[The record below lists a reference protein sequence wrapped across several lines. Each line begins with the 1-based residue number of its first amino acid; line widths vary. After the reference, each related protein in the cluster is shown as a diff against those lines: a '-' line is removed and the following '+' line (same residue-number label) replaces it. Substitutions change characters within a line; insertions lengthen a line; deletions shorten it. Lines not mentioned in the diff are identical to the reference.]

1 MSLPDNQPTSTST
14 SKHFPKKSKCWSCV
28 GLRGLKCVI
37 IPNFIASV
45 EPLPCCGDLTI
56 FQNGGR
62 PPFRICY
69 VHVWVTHEQYL
80 VVFII
85 VHNFVGIDAV
95 VSITCKCW
103 YLTRLA
109 VHTPNWGFCRDCLTT
124 INVKKLQFIHIV
136 NGDRSKTATR
146 NRKHRPAA
154 AKLAACAPNA
164 VNTREQG
171 KEGGR
176 VR

>member
-28 GLRGLKCVI
+28 GLRGLKYVI
-37 IPNFIASV
+37 ISNFIASV
-45 EPLPCCGDLTI
+45 EPLPCCGYLTI

-109 VHTPNWGFCRDCLTT
+109 VHTPNWGFCRDYLTT
-124 INVKKLQFIHIV
+124 IMVKK
-136 NGDRSKTATR
+136 TAVHTHCQWRQIQNR
-146 NRKHRPAA
+146 N
-154 AKLAACAPNA
+154 
-164 VNTREQG
+164 
-171 KEGGR
+171 
-176 VR
+176 